1 MIQEESYRNATE
13 SVFHSYIS
21 VRNGCRSSKRCAND
35 ADGSP
40 LHKIPAEDDGK
51 DVYQERIDA
60 AFEELFD
67 GLKQIFPSASR
78 DNDTL
83 YSAVLNFSIAAQETY
98 TVMGFLAG
106 LRFCTDLRKACCS
119 VDGSKIQSAIKKAVP
134 EPDGS
139 VTAPMGDG
147 SRFEIRRRDA

>member
-1 MIQEESYRNATE
+1 MGELKQMTE
-13 SVFHSYIS
+13 RMGFEGFMEYLMYGGETG
-21 VRNGCRSSKRCAND
+21 R
-35 ADGSP
+35 
-40 LHKIPAEDDGK
+40 IPAADDGK
-51 DVYQERIDA
+51 DAYQKRIDA

-78 DNDTL
+78 NNDTL
-83 YSAVLNFSIAAQETY
+83 YSAVLDFSIAHQETY
-98 TVMGFLAG
+98 TAMGFLAG

-139 VTAPMGDG
+139 VTVEMGDG
-147 SRFEIRRRDA
+147 SRFEIRCREDA

>member
-1 MIQEESYRNATE
+1 MGELKQITERIGFEGFMEYLIYGEETGR
-13 SVFHSYIS
+13 
-21 VRNGCRSSKRCAND
+21 
-35 ADGSP
+35 
-40 LHKIPAEDDGK
+40 IPIMDDGK
-51 DVYQERIDA
+51 DAYQKRIDT

-78 DNDTL
+78 NNDTL
-83 YSAVLNFSIAAQETY
+83 YSEVLNFSIAHQETY

-119 VDGSKIQSAIKKAVP
+119 VGGSKIQSAIKKAVP

-139 VTAPMGDG
+139 ITFEMGDG
-147 SRFEIRRRDA
+147 SRFEIRRREDT